1 MEFNDP
7 MDVLSF
13 YQLDPQ
19 WVRRLKRCCAS
30 SKSKRSWI
38 RSLLMMVNVMLN
50 VMVNVMLNAGRN
62 GL

>member
-19 WVRRLKRCCAS
+19 PGTLARNAGPERVALRKLRTEANGSAGFMDNK
-30 SKSKRSWI
+30 
-38 RSLLMMVNVMLN
+38 M
-50 VMVNVMLNAGRN
+50 VMVSVG
-62 GL
+62 